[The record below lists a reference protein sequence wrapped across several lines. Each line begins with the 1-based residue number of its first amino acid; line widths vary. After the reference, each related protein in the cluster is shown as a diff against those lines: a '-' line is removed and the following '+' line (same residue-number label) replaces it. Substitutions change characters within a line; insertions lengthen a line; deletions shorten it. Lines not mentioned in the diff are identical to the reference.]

1 MIIADTGALV
11 ALIDGDDQHH
21 GFVRNLFEQNPDGWV
36 VLWAVL
42 PEVDYLISSHVGDKA
57 AYALMADL
65 ADGIYLID
73 WGIPSDLKRA
83 RDLNHQYRS
92 LRLGL
97 VDAVVI
103 AVAERLNAEA
113 IATLDLRHF
122 GAVEIRGRPKLL
134 PRDAG

>member
-1 MIIADTGALV
+1 MIIVDTGALV
-11 ALIDGDDQHH
+11 SLIDADDQHH
-21 GFVRNLFEQNPDGWV
+21 GFMRNLFERDQDSWV
-36 VLWAVL
+36 VQWAVL
-42 PEVDYLISSHVGDKA
+42 REVDYLIFAHVGDKA

-73 WGIPSDLKRA
+73 WGIPADLERA
-83 RDLNHQYRS
+83 RDLNHRYRS

-97 VDAVVI
+97 VDAVMI
-103 AVAERLNAEA
+103 AVAERLNAKA

>member
-1 MIIADTGALV
+1 M
-11 ALIDGDDQHH
+11 
-21 GFVRNLFEQNPDGWV
+21 RNLFERDQDSWV
-36 VLWAVL
+36 VQWAVL
-42 PEVDYLISSHVGDKA
+42 REVDYLIFAHVGDKA

-73 WGIPSDLKRA
+73 WGIPADLERA
-83 RDLNHQYRS
+83 RDLNHRYRS
-92 LRLGL
+92 LRLAL

-103 AVAERLNAEA
+103 AVAERLNAKA